1 MAQLSKVL
9 KVVCWAGSVP
19 FPPVSLQRQ
28 VVCLTV
34 AAGVHVF
41 SSGESLNL

>member
-34 AAGVHVF
+34 AAVVHVF
-41 SSGESLNL
+41 SSGESL